1 MVRARETER
10 LKEIERERD
19 RETEPESRVRDR
31 DRDSQRC
38 SEREAKTTTR
48 QICM

>member
-38 SEREAKTTTR
+38 SEREAKATLR
-48 QICM
+48 QIYM